1 MSVVLGILIGLFML
15 VLLVTAHE
23 FGHFLMARKNGVEV
37 EEFGICFPP
46 RAIAWRKV
54 NGKWRRLKKSE
65 WDNAPG
71 EGTILSLNWL
81 PIGGFCQMKG
91 ESDADNA
98 KGSFG
103 KARYWRKSLILFGG
117 VLANW
122 TVAFVILTILAWV
135 GMPQFIDN
143 QFKVSGDTQIVTIKN
158 VSVTEVKEGSPA
170 AQGGL
175 REGDEIVSM
184 RPVSSDGGGIFF
196 VRDVNGL
203 LSFDKEYAGK
213 EVFVTIKRGSNTV
226 TSQVKLNEVDAEY
239 ILGAGVTGE
248 AVYRSTW
255 SAPVVG
261 FGLTAQLT
269 GETFKGIGQLFVNLF
284 SGLFKQ
290 VNPDQVVRES
300 GAAELKSAGD
310 SVSGPLGIVGVLFPA
325 VLKSGGSTLFF
336 FVALISV
343 SLACMNVLPIPAL
356 DGGRWLMIT
365 IARLRKK
372 RLTKKTEEKIVGRSF
387 IVIIIIALIV
397 TILDITRFFR

>member
-1 MSVVLGILIGLFML
+1 MSVVLGILVGLLML

-23 FGHFLMARKNGVEV
+23 FGHFLMARRNGVEV

-54 NGKWRRLKKSE
+54 DGKWRRLKKSE

-103 KARYWRKSLILFGG
+103 KATYWRKTKILFGG

-122 TVAFVILTILAWV
+122 LVAVLILTVLAWV
-135 GMPQFIDN
+135 GMPHYLEN
-143 QFKVSGDTQIVTIKN
+143 QFQVDGDTQVIALSN
-158 VSVTEVKEGSPA
+158 VKVTEVKEGSPA
-170 AQGGL
+170 EDAGIKKD
-175 REGDEIVSM
+175 DELISI
-184 RPVSSDGGGIFF
+184 RKINSDGFF
-196 VRDVNGL
+196 FIKDVNGL
-203 LSFDKEYAGK
+203 LEYDKENAGE
-213 EVFVTIKRGSNTV
+213 EVYITYNRGGKTI
-226 TSQVKLNEVDAEY
+226 TSQTKLNNIDAEY

-248 AVYRSTW
+248 AIYRSTW
-255 SAPVVG
+255 SAPIVG
-261 FGLTAQLT
+261 VGLTFQIT
-269 GETFKGIGQLFVNLF
+269 GETFKGLGQLFVNLF
-284 SGLFKQ
+284 SGVFKQ
-290 VNPDQVVRES
+290 INPSEEVRQS
-300 GAAELKSAGD
+300 GAEELKSAGD
-310 SVSGPLGIVGVLFPA
+310 SVSGPIGIVGVLFPA
-325 VLKSGGSTLFF
+325 VLQNGGAALFF

-365 IARLRKK
+365 IARLKRK
-372 RLTKKTEEKIVGRSF
+372 RLTKKREEKIVSRSF

-397 TILDITRFFR
+397 TILDVMRIFR

>member
-1 MSVVLGILIGLFML
+1 MSVVLGILVGLFML
-15 VLLVTAHE
+15 VFLVTAHE

-91 ESDADNA
+91 ESDADTQ

-103 KARYWRKSLILFGG
+103 KARYWRKTLILFGG
-117 VLANW
+117 VMANW
-122 TVAFVILTILAWV
+122 LVAVLILTVLAWV

-143 QFKVSGDTQIVTIKN
+143 QFKVGNDTQIVTIKN
-158 VSVTEVKEGSPA
+158 VTVTEVKEGSPA

-175 REGDEIVSM
+175 REGDEIVSL
-184 RPVSSDGGGIFF
+184 RSADSDGGEIYF
-196 VRDVNGL
+196 VKDVNGL
-203 LSFDKEYAGK
+203 LAFDNANAGK
-213 EVFVTIKRGSNTV
+213 DVYVTVKRKDNTV
-226 TSQVKLNEVDAEY
+226 TSQMKLNEADAEY
-239 ILGAGVTGE
+239 ILGAGVSGE
-248 AVYRSTW
+248 AVYKSTW
-255 SAPVVG
+255 SAPIVG
-261 FGLTAQLT
+261 IGLTAQLT

-290 VNPDQVVRES
+290 VNPDESVREA

-310 SVSGPLGIVGVLFPA
+310 SVSGPIGIVGVLFPA
-325 VLKSGGSTLFF
+325 VLRNGGATLFF

-372 RLTKKTEEKIVGRSF
+372 KLTKKMEEKIVSRSF

-397 TILDITRFFR
+397 TILDVMRIFR

>member
-1 MSVVLGILIGLFML
+1 MSVVLGILVGLFML
-15 VLLVTAHE
+15 VFLVTAHE

-65 WDNAPG
+65 WENAPG

-103 KARYWRKSLILFGG
+103 KASYWRKTKILFGG

-122 TVAFVILTILAWV
+122 LVAVLILTVLAWV
-135 GMPQFIDN
+135 GMPHFLEN
-143 QFKVSGDTQIVTIKN
+143 QFQVGNDTQIVSLSN
-158 VSVTEVKEGSPA
+158 VKVTEVKEGSPA
-170 AQGGL
+170 EVAGL
-175 REGDEIVSM
+175 QEGDEIVSL
-184 RPVSSDGGGIFF
+184 RKVDSEGFFF
-196 VRDVNGL
+196 VKDVEGL
-203 LSFDKEYAGK
+203 LSYDNENAGEDVYITYNRNGK
-213 EVFVTIKRGSNTV
+213 TI
-226 TSQVKLNEVDAEY
+226 TSQTKLNNTDAEY
-239 ILGAGVTGE
+239 ILGAGVSGE
-248 AVYRSTW
+248 AVYKSTW
-255 SAPVVG
+255 SAPIVG
-261 FGLTAQLT
+261 VGLTFQIT
-269 GETFKGIGQLFVNLF
+269 GETFKGLGQLFVNLF
-284 SGLFKQ
+284 SGIFKQ
-290 VNPDQVVRES
+290 INPSEEVRQS
-300 GAAELKSAGD
+300 GAEELKNAGD
-310 SVSGPLGIVGVLFPA
+310 SVSGPVGIVGVLFPA
-325 VLKSGGSTLFF
+325 VLRNGGATLFF

-365 IARLRKK
+365 IARLKKK
-372 RLTKKTEEKIVGRSF
+372 RLSKKVEEKIVSRSF

-397 TILDITRFFR
+397 TILDVIRIFR